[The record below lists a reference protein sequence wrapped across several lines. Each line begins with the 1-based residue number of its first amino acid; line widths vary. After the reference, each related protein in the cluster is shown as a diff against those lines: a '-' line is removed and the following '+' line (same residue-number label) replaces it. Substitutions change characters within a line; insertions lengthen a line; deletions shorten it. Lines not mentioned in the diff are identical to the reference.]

1 MTIITFVV
9 IFFAREQIIYLQK
22 SVKIQYKNENKTYR
36 FSLISV
42 LSASKSNAL
51 LLLQEI
57 KWKSITITVAQ
68 PQARCH

>member
-9 IFFAREQIIYLQK
+9 IFFAREQIIYLQQ

-57 KWKSITITVAQ
+57 K
-68 PQARCH
+68 

>member
-57 KWKSITITVAQ
+57 K
-68 PQARCH
+68 